1 MFPMRT
7 SQLAKSFKEST
18 SLINHNKIYK
28 DCFASLAWRTV
39 DNIHLSSNTGE
50 QWTQSI
56 PVAFENIAE
65 QTVNDLRRLRWFMVL
80 KQGLHIVVYA
90 GHCV

>member
-1 MFPMRT
+1 M
-7 SQLAKSFKEST
+7 
-18 SLINHNKIYK
+18 
-28 DCFASLAWRTV
+28 

-50 QWTQSI
+50 QGTQSI

-65 QTVNDLRRLRWFMVL
+65 QTVNDLRLMEWLMVL
-80 KQGLHIVVYA
+80 EHGLHIVVYA